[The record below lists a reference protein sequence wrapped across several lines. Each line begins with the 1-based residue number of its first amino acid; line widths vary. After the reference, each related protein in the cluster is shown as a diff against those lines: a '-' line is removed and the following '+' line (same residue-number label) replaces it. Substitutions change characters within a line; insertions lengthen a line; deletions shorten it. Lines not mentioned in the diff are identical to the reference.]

1 MDSFLRTDTRIACDA
16 PHRVLRAAIMENL
29 AIPVDEEYYVVLP
42 GQLLESGQMP
52 APPQSFL

>member
-1 MDSFLRTDTRIACDA
+1 MDSFLRTDTMIACDA

-52 APPQSFL
+52 APP